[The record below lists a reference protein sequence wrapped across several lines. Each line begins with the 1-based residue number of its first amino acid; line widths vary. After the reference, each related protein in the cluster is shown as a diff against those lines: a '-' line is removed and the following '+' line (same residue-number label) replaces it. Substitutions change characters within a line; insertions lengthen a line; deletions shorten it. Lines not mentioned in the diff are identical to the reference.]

1 MHNFNSS
8 SLSFMITATTTAE
21 QKAERKIIIIINLGQ
36 ERKKERNNMDLGNF
50 NDLLFNVWTN
60 FFFPFNIIFA
70 LKHH

>member
-21 QKAERKIIIIINLGQ
+21 QKVERKIIIIINLGQ

-60 FFFPFNIIFA
+60 IFFSH
-70 LKHH
+70 LT